1 MYDSSIA
8 PMSHSLK
15 ALAAILKKAEAYC
28 EARKIDP
35 NALLTARLF
44 PDMLTLIRQVL
55 IATDHAKG
63 CGARLTG
70 TANPSFPD
78 EEKTFAELQAR
89 IAKTLDF
96 LGSLKREQFAD
107 AANADGDHKGWR
119 QGCGAYRCRLSFKR
133 GAAQLLFPCDYGL
146 QHPAPQRPR
155 DWQGRF
161 PGTEFKLVPNSWA

>member
-35 NALLTARLF
+35 KALLTARLF

-78 EEKTFAELQAR
+78 EEKTFAELQVR

-107 AANADGDHKGWR
+107 AAARAVTIKVSGKDVE
-119 QGCGAYRCRLSFKR
+119 LM
-133 GAAQLLFPCDYGL
+133 GAAYLTGVALPNFYFHVTTAYNILRHNGVEIGKGDFL
-146 QHPAPQRPR
+146 
-155 DWQGRF
+155 GRN
-161 PGTEFKLVPNSWA
+161 LS